1 MKIYIATPVNAR
13 KEETL
18 EEKRLAAYYR
28 MCDIRQQIHALLPNA
43 EFHSSFDE
51 HIAPINKE
59 CYKTEAMIMGECVTQ
74 VMECDMIVV
83 DWGYYGS
90 KGCKVEEYT
99 ARQYEIE
106 VKGVNDFGINPE
118 IKYKAF

>member
-28 MCDIRQQIHALLPNA
+28 ICEIQKQIHAKLPKA

-59 CYKTEAMIMGECVTQ
+59 CWKSEAMIMGECVSE
-74 VMECDMIVV
+74 VMECDMLVF
-83 DWGYYGS
+83 DWGFSRS
-90 KGCKVEEYT
+90 KGCML
-99 ARQYEIE
+99 ARYIGIKYRKIVRYAE
-106 VKGVNDFGINPE
+106 DFGIDKE
-118 IKYKAF
+118 MQLI

>member
-13 KEETL
+13 SEATM

-28 MCDIRQQIHALLPNA
+28 MCEVRKELHKRFLKA

-59 CYKTEAMIMGECVTQ
+59 LYKSENCIMGDCVAE
-74 VMECDMIVV
+74 VMSCDAIFM
-83 DWGYYGS
+83 DYGWSKS
-90 KGCKVEEYT
+90 KGCKVEKKT
-99 ARQYEIE
+99 AIVYEKKVCYADDFNIE
-106 VKGVNDFGINPE
+106 SE
-118 IKYKAF
+118 